1 MPGSAL
7 ASAFASL
14 RANDLV
20 WFFVA
25 NNYLKGKAPRAFD
38 LLYWNGDSAN
48 LPGKLYA
55 WYLRN
60 AYLENNLCKPG
71 KLELHGTPLDFS
83 AIDVDAFVLA
93 TREDHI
99 VPWRGA
105 YESARLLA
113 GRIEFVLAAS
123 GHIAGIVNPPGANRR
138 EYWVNP
144 SSAVR
149 ADDWLGAAR
158 KIPGSWWPHWVR
170 WLKERSGTL
179 VESSPEL
186 GNAQYPSL
194 QPAPGSYVRE
204 PA

>member
-1 MPGSAL
+1 
-7 ASAFASL
+7 
-14 RANDLV
+14 
-20 WFFVA
+20 
-25 NNYLKGKAPRAFD
+25 
-38 LLYWNGDSAN
+38 
-48 LPGKLYA
+48 
-55 WYLRN
+55 
-60 AYLENNLCKPG
+60 
-71 KLELHGTPLDFS
+71 
-83 AIDVDAFVLA
+83 
-93 TREDHI
+93 
-99 VPWRGA
+99 
-105 YESARLLA
+105 LLA